1 MCDILQ
7 VLSYSLELN
16 PNNETP
22 CIQIPSSP
30 FTLVLMD
37 TLEAREVIIKLYRML
52 WVKVKIKLI
61 SEIPIQNVIL
71 LDLCHKLY

>member
-22 CIQIPSSP
+22 SIQIPSSP
-30 FTLVLMD
+30 FTLMLMD
-37 TLEAREVIIKLYRML
+37 TLEAREVIHLPTLVIKKTLHSIFFRVPQMTL
-52 WVKVKIKLI
+52 
-61 SEIPIQNVIL
+61 QQ
-71 LDLCHKLY
+71 DH

>member
-22 CIQIPSSP
+22 SIQIPSTP
-30 FTLVLMD
+30 FTLMLMD
-37 TLEAREVIIKLYRML
+37 TLEAREVIHFHTF
-52 WVKVKIKLI
+52 LI
-61 SEIPIQNVIL
+61 
-71 LDLCHKLY
+71 

>member
-22 CIQIPSSP
+22 CIQIPSTP
-30 FTLVLMD
+30 FTLILMD
-37 TLEAREVIIKLYRML
+37 TLEAREVIIDYLFRYMCQ
-52 WVKVKIKLI
+52 
-61 SEIPIQNVIL
+61 E
-71 LDLCHKLY
+71 Y

>member
-22 CIQIPSSP
+22 SIQIPSSP
-30 FTLVLMD
+30 FTLMLMD
-37 TLEAREVIIKLYRML
+37 TLEAREVINLHTFV
-52 WVKVKIKLI
+52 VKKDTVH
-61 SEIPIQNVIL
+61 EIFFRVPLMTL
-71 LDLCHKLY
+71 LQGH

>member
-30 FTLVLMD
+30 FNLVLMD
-37 TLEAREVIIKLYRML
+37 TLEAREVIKKNTFIY
-52 WVKVKIKLI
+52 IY
-61 SEIPIQNVIL
+61 NVIGKNL
-71 LDLCHKLY
+71 N

>member
-22 CIQIPSSP
+22 SIQIPSSP
-30 FTLVLMD
+30 FTLMLMD
-37 TLEAREVIIKLYRML
+37 TLEAREVMNLPTLPIKKKKHY
-52 WVKVKIKLI
+52 IQYF
-61 SEIPIQNVIL
+61 SEY
-71 LDLCHKLY
+71 H